1 MPEWGPIRPV
11 AIILSDK
18 GDLAANR
25 TVRLVETQAQ
35 VYESVADETGRP
47 VESIRKIFEEN
58 DRNAGPFSIRR
69 VREAKK
75 RGGISEL

>member
-1 MPEWGPIRPV
+1 MEEGKLLELIYSRMNTH
-11 AIILSDK
+11 I
-18 GDLAANR
+18 
-25 TVRLVETQAQ
+25 VEAWSAGTQAQ